1 MTIHLRSFVFLFAA
15 AMMVPVLTCGQETAA
30 QTDTPSLTV
39 RAVSF
44 HPPTDETRFYHARV
58 ELAPVDFAHKID
70 AAMVGGNA
78 EVFIAYVDGQL
89 TQWEP
94 DGRVDR
100 PANGT
105 VPAGHEAVFNIRCP
119 WVAGETVTI
128 VLSGKRLDTEA
139 AINVAIE
146 ETAPANGGFPFSGWK
161 EHRVLGLRDD
171 FGIERKQAPYMM
183 FISDEADRVQSWT
196 KELRVAAYDLK
207 TGETHE
213 IPSQVF
219 YEKRRFDTPKQ
230 ESTYTTCQAAILVD
244 VPANGKAYYII
255 AYGNDATEA
264 PAYDS
269 DLKVSQRDDG
279 ATWIENEFYEVQLD
293 PQNQSINGFRPKQF
307 GVGEKRTFG
316 FPEKPGYTLHYNPDV
331 WVKNRPW
338 THTKGWNPPPKRV
351 MQQGPVA
358 VAWRR
363 WGHLPEATEVDVNVT
378 YHFFAK
384 TPYVLVESTIDIRE
398 DLVVNALRNEEVVF
412 MPSTEV
418 DHAGWRRQN
427 GEIDY
432 RPMVQ
437 GEGLTPGIVN
447 IVAAEA
453 PYVCLTREDNGIG
466 LASIRLKQH
475 AGTRGAWPP
484 VIASTATIIADYG
497 WNFRYW
503 SRSLVYPWGDYVPD
517 HPVVLNADTYYGEK
531 SAFCV
536 FPIGDGKSPERKLA
550 YIDTLYDELSH
561 PISIDHQGAGP
572 W

>member
-1 MTIHLRSFVFLFAA
+1 MMSPKPSGTLLWLAFAA
-15 AMMVPVLTCGQETAA
+15 LCIICPIQARALQS
-30 QTDTPSLTV
+30 PSVDSVT
-39 RAVSF
+39 F
-44 HPPTDETRFYHARV
+44 HRPTDEIRFYHATI
-58 ELAPVDFAHKID
+58 ELGAVDDGYTIRS
-70 AAMVGGNA
+70 AAVNGNA
-78 EVFIAYVDGQL
+78 EVFVAYVDGQL

-94 DGRVDR
+94 NGRVDR
-100 PANGT
+100 PSNGKI
-105 VPAGHEAVFNIRCP
+105 PAGKKAIFSVRCP
-119 WVAGETVTI
+119 WFAGKT
-128 VLSGKRLDTEA
+128 
-139 AINVAIE
+139 VAIKLE
-146 ETAPANGGFPFSGWK
+146 GTQTDGEQPVTVEIEAEAPADGGFPFPGWK
-161 EHRVLGLRDD
+161 EHRMLVLRDD
-171 FGIERKQAPYMM
+171 FGIDRTHAPYML
-183 FISDEADRVQSWT
+183 FVSDEASRVQSWT
-196 KELRVAAYDLK
+196 RELRVASYDLDS
-207 TGETHE
+207 GETHE
-213 IPSQVF
+213 IPCQVF
-219 YEKRRFDTPKQ
+219 YEKRRFDTPQ
-230 ESTYTTCQAAILVD
+230 QDSTYTTCQAAFLVD
-244 VPANGKAYYII
+244 VPANGKAYYVV
-255 AYGNDATEA
+255 AYGKDDAEA
-264 PAYDS
+264 PSYES

-293 PQNQSINGFRPKQF
+293 PQNQSINGFRSKQS
-307 GVGEKRTFG
+307 GIGDKRTFG

-358 VAWRR
+358 VMWRR

-378 YHFFAK
+378 YHFFSH
-384 TPYVLVESTIDIRE
+384 TPYVLVESTIDIHE
-398 DLVVNALRNEEVVF
+398 DLVVNALRNEEIVF

-437 GEGLTPGIVN
+437 GEGMTPGIVS

-453 PYVCLTREDNGIG
+453 PYVCLTREENGIG

-484 VIASTATIIADYG
+484 VLASTATIIADYG

-517 HPVVLNADTYYGEK
+517 HPVILNADTYYGEK

-536 FPIGDGKSPERKLA
+536 FPLGEGDSAEARLA
-550 YIDTLYDELSH
+550 YVDSLYNELSQ
-561 PISIDHQGAGP
+561 PIAIDHQGAGP